1 MAQLDAAIAAGNVDE
16 AADRIVRALRNGDPD
31 ACEALYDRFGAPIH
45 KYAARLLRQHDDMGE
60 DVMVL
65 TLAEATR
72 NIRHFD
78 DRRATFRA
86 WLFGIA
92 RQKAL
97 AELRQRTRGKSVPA
111 TAQVSLDSVPE
122 QADPSDLADDSLSR
136 IDARRQVA
144 EVLSCLSA
152 VEFEVLVLRSVHQY
166 SLREIGHVVRRSER
180 AVEALLRRAKIKARE
195 RLGRDND

>member
-1 MAQLDAAIAAGNVDE
+1 MRQFHPAIAARSMDE
-16 AADRIVRALRNGDPD
+16 AAEWLVRALRNGDPD

-45 KYAARLLRQHDDMGE
+45 RYAARLLRQHDDMAE

-78 DRRATFRA
+78 DDRATFRA

-97 AELRQRTRGKSVPA
+97 AELRQRRRSKAVPGA
-111 TAQVSLDSVPE
+111 ALVSLESAAE
-122 QADPSDLADDSLSR
+122 QADPGDLADSSSAR
-136 IDARRQVA
+136 IDAQRQVA
-144 EVLSCLSA
+144 RIVGCLSPL
-152 VEFEVLVLRSVHQY
+152 EFEVLVLRSVHQY

-195 RLGRDND
+195 RLGREND